1 MKKILLIT
9 ACISLA
15 GSTSSVASFTESKAS
30 LTSSVASF
38 TRSLPSS
45 TTQTSPLSALL
56 TYYYGVKDALVAG
69 DAKTAALQSGEL
81 LKAINGV
88 DMTALPPSVHVTF
101 MSVKDKLA
109 LDARHIAE
117 VTDIHHQREHFAGL
131 SSNMAVL
138 AKKTPLSDQPV
149 YEAYCPMKKTY
160 WLSKDT
166 TIKNPYFGSAML
178 DCGKVTATL
187 QP

>member
-1 MKKILLIT
+1 MAAFTK
-9 ACISLA
+9 SMA
-15 GSTSSVASFTESKAS
+15 GSA
-30 LTSSVASF
+30 
-38 TRSLPSS
+38 RSLSQAA
-45 TTQTSPLSALL
+45 TQTSPLSALL

-88 DMTALPPSVHVTF
+88 DMTALTPSAHITF

-109 LDARHIAE
+109 LDARHISE
-117 VTDIHHQREHFAGL
+117 VIDIHHQREHFAAL

-178 DCGKVTATL
+178 DCGKITATL